1 MAKKKQSYENA
12 INELE
17 SILGKMENDELIID
31 ELSKE
36 IKRASELIKFCKTQL
51 KSTESDIKNILDE
64 NND

>member
-1 MAKKKQSYENA
+1 MAKKKQSYESA

-17 SILGKMENDELIID
+17 SILEKMENDELIID

-51 KSTESDIKNILDE
+51 KSTELDIKNVLDVVE
-64 NND
+64 N

>member
-17 SILGKMENDELIID
+17 SILEKMENDELIID

-51 KSTESDIKNILDE
+51 KSTELDIKNVLDVVE
-64 NND
+64 N